1 MAERMAHLGV
11 VVPPELKKQLEER
24 ARAQNMSVA
33 ELVRRLLEQ
42 GLHGAPQ
49 AAQGCQ
55 DAAEQLSAFVSELLS
70 FYEELY
76 TASWQLHEAS
86 KQLNDAVTRQLLR
99 TTARLLRPQQRGEE
113 GLTFFMRGKAFF
125 LPCSCLW
132 WVRRASGR

>member
-11 VVPPELKKQLEER
+11 VVPPELKRELEER

-33 ELVRRLLEQ
+33 ELVRKLLEQ

-99 TTARLLRPQQRGEE
+99 TTARLYGPSSAER
-113 GLTFFMRGKAFF
+113 KA
-125 LPCSCLW
+125 
-132 WVRRASGR
+132 